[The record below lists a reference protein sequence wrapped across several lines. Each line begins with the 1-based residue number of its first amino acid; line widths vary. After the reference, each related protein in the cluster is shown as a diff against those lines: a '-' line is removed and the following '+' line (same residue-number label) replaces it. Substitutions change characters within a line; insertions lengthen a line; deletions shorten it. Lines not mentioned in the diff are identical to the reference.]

1 MYVISH
7 FEVNELM
14 VFDYAPEILRKK
26 CINLSELTILEFLS
40 SPFKAEDIGDKHF
53 PALRGMPDDKW

>member
-1 MYVISH
+1 MHLKFWGKNVLI
-7 FEVNELM
+7 
-14 VFDYAPEILRKK
+14 
-26 CINLSELTILEFLS
+26 LSELTILEFLS